1 MYQRRSR
8 SLLLLLALAGR
19 RRPYMSGHWRGREE
33 RRQARVEIFRKRSD
47 NLLSIHTDVLEVLS
61 RCAET
66 AARHPSMNDPHEMVV
81 RVLRPVKE

>member
-1 MYQRRSR
+1 MKDAELLA
-8 SLLLLLALAGR
+8 LLLLLAAD
-19 RRPYMSGHWRGREE
+19 E
-33 RRQARVEIFRKRSD
+33 RTCLIIGEVVKKDGARVEIFRKRSD